1 MKLLRLEKV
10 NGKNVW
16 DLLKLQVSEDQ
27 KSFVADNDIKA
38 VLLGKNVSQIAVL
51 TKACELCEE
60 EKDSVDW
67 RCIPEKYWQM
77 ALNEY
82 RI

>member
-10 NGKNVW
+10 N
-16 DLLKLQVSEDQ
+16 
-27 KSFVADNDIKA
+27 
-38 VLLGKNVSQIAVL
+38 GKNVSQIAVL

-60 EKDSVDW
+60 EKGSVDW